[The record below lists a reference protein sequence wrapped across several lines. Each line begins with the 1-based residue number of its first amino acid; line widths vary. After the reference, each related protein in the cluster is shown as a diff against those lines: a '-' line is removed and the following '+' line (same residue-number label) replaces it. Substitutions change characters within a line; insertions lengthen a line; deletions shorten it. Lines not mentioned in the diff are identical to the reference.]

1 MATATC
7 GKGQTA
13 ALAVAGA
20 ERRKRI
26 KPSIE
31 GKSLDPSWKYIL
43 IQRVAL
49 NSTSPNQGLE
59 R

>member
-1 MATATC
+1 VATATC

-13 ALAVAGA
+13 VLAVAGA

-31 GKSLDPSWKYIL
+31 GKSALIL
-43 IQRVAL
+43 L
-49 NSTSPNQGLE
+49 GKTF
-59 R
+59 